1 MPEDSEKP
9 IDLKQIREMLEQ
21 KKGRMKFCL
30 SACAGCSL
38 CAESCFR
45 FMNSGED
52 PRCIPSYKVLNS
64 LGKLYRKNGKVS
76 RAELEEMSQLVWGNC
91 ALCERCYCPF
101 GIDIPNMIAFTRS
114 ILRSQG
120 INGMFP
126 QSLGAPE
133 GDWPEDA
140 ANEGSFEGEQNS
152 A

>member
-1 MPEDSEKP
+1 MSKVSEKP
-9 IDLKQIREMLEQ
+9 VDLKQIREMLKQ
-21 KKGRMKFCL
+21 KKGRMKACL
-30 SACAGCSL
+30 AACAGCTL

-45 FMNSGED
+45 FVNSGED
-52 PRCIPSYKVLNS
+52 SRCIPSYKVLNT
-64 LGKLYRKNGKVS
+64 LGKLYKRTGKVS

-101 GIDIPNMIAFTRS
+101 GIDIPNMIAFARS

-120 INGMFP
+120 IHGMFP

-140 ANEGSFEGEQNS
+140 AKKAACTEEPDN